1 MREAARQAGY
11 SDNTT
16 LKEINDPLIDHIT
29 ALAERMLA
37 ETTLDAVFALQ
48 DALGGEEIDTIR
60 TKTKLVAA
68 QMVLDRMI
76 AKKEPT
82 VKQGAPQV
90 VIMLPPKETIKIVQQ
105 TEEVKDE

>member
-11 SDNTT
+11 SDATSLT
-16 LKEINDPLIDHIT
+16 EINSPLIDHIT

-37 ETTLDAVFALQ
+37 ETTIDAVFALQ
-48 DALGGEEIDTIR
+48 DAISGEELDTAKSKIR
-60 TKTKLVAA
+60 LAAA

-82 VKQGAPQV
+82 NKEARAPQV
-90 VIMLPPKETIKIVQQ
+90 VIMLPPKESIKVIEQ
-105 TEEVKDE
+105 VKDA